1 MIRAVIGVAISVA
14 VAGLGLASA
23 PHASADLY
31 EDFGVG
37 VADRSFFDW
46 LVDDGNFVL
55 FPQGARTEGSYK
67 PLLRLGYD
75 TCGLVDRIGV
85 DSAYDFMVTNPMPGQ
100 NRPMTRDQANR
111 WLYGAVPNLCPES
124 F

>member
-1 MIRAVIGVAISVA
+1 MIRAVGVAISVA
-14 VAGLGLASA
+14 VVGLGLGSA
-23 PHASADLY
+23 PPASADLY

-37 VADRSFFDW
+37 AADRPFFDW

-55 FPQGARTEGSYK
+55 FPSGAGTEGSYK
-67 PLLRLGYD
+67 PLLRLAYD
-75 TCGLVDRIGV
+75 TCSLVNRIGV
-85 DSAYDFMVTNPMPGQ
+85 KNAFDFMVANPMPGQ
-100 NRPMTRDQANR
+100 NRPLTRDKANR

>member
-1 MIRAVIGVAISVA
+1 MIRAIGVAVA
-14 VAGLGLASA
+14 VVGVGLGLASSPPA
-23 PHASADLY
+23 TADLY

-37 VADRSFFDW
+37 SADRQFFEW

-55 FPQGARTEGSYK
+55 FPSGSRTEGSYK
-67 PLLRLGYD
+67 PLLRLAYD

-85 DSAYDFMVTNPMPGQ
+85 DSAFDFMVAKPMPRQ
-100 NRPMTRDQANR
+100 SRPMTRDQANR
-111 WLYGAVPNLCPES
+111 WLYGAVPNLCPEA